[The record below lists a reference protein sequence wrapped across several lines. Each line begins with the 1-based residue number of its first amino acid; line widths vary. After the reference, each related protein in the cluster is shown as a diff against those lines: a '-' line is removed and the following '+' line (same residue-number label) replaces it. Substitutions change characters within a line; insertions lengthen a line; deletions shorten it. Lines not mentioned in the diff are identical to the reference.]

1 MREEKSI
8 KKKKRERKR
17 ISKQRVLLYQKSK
30 IVQYQCSTKM
40 LTLRVRGWME

>member
-8 KKKKRERKR
+8 KKKKEREKAN
-17 ISKQRVLLYQKSK
+17 IETKGIIIPKEQNCAVPM
-30 IVQYQCSTKM
+30 QYKM